1 MAWRP
6 TGVQGPGTNRGRL
19 GVSDGVVSTV
29 QEFDIIVRDAIT
41 GSPGPSLGL
50 SVRQDGS
57 FGLRLSGIAGG
68 RYQVEQLTVLGGT
81 WVPVPGLPEVVTQGT
96 NAPSSIQLPAN
107 AAPGL
112 FIRLRKL

>member
-1 MAWRP
+1 MRI
-6 TGVQGPGTNRGRL
+6 
-19 GVSDGVVSTV
+19 GVSDGVVSTPL
-29 QEFDIIVRDAIT
+29 EFDVIVRVAIV

-50 SVRQDGS
+50 SVRPDGS
-57 FGLRLSGIAGG
+57 LGLSLSGIAGG

-81 WVPVPGLPEVVTQGT
+81 WVRVPGIPEVVTEGI
-96 NAPSSIQLPAN
+96 NAPTLIQLPPN